1 MQLARF
7 ESGGATARIGV
18 LVDGEIAPT
27 GFESLQEL
35 IAEGRSGLEK
45 AQDARRSGER
55 ISSFR
60 LLAPLQPRQ
69 VICCG
74 INYASHL
81 DENPGA
87 KVPPQPFLFAKLPSS
102 VIGPGEPIVIP
113 APESEVDYEVELAA
127 VVGKEMRRLGKEA
140 ALSHVFGYSLVN
152 DVSGRDIQ
160 FVDQQITL
168 GKSIDSYCPV
178 GPVVTSADALDPRNV
193 QLMTQVNGEER
204 QRDSTANQFF
214 EISTLLEFVSRYIT
228 LQPGDLVTTG
238 TPAGVGAF
246 RDPPSYLKPGD
257 TVTIAGSGIGELSN
271 PVIAGWD

>member
-1 MQLARF
+1 MRFARY
-7 ESGGATARIGV
+7 EADGGPRIGV
-18 LVDGEIAPT
+18 VAGDGVVPT
-27 GFESLQEL
+27 GFETLEAL
-35 IAEGRSGLEK
+35 IAAGEGGLDESRK
-45 AQDARRSGER
+45 ALDGADPVHPG
-55 ISSFR
+55 R
-60 LLAPLQPRQ
+60 LLVPLRPRQ

-81 DENPGA
+81 EENPGA

-127 VVGKEMRRLGKEA
+127 VVGATMRNVGRDEALGC
-140 ALSHVFGYSLVN
+140 VFGYTVVN

-168 GKSIDSYCPV
+168 GKSIDSFCPV
-178 GPVVTSADALDPRNV
+178 GPVVAAAAGFDSGSVRLT
-193 QLMTQVNGEER
+193 THVNEEKR
-204 QRDSTANQFF
+204 QDDTTESQFF
-214 EISTLLEFVSRYIT
+214 DVATLLEFVSSYIT

-246 RDPPSYLKPGD
+246 RDPPAYLRPGD
-257 TVTIAGSGIGELSN
+257 VVTVAAEGIGELTN
-271 PVIAGWD
+271 PVVAGWE